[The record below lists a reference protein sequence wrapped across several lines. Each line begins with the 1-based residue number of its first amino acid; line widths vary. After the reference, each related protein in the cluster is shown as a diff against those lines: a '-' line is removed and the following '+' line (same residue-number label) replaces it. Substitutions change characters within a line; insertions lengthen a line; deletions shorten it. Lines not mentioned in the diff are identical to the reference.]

1 MFFLSIFFTNG
12 PFRCN
17 LANYYTQLDCPQFG
31 PGPVWPLFVDPGPRP
46 GLVLDLDLGPVLDT
60 S

>member
-31 PGPVWPLFVDPGPRP
+31 PGPVWPLFVDPGP
-46 GLVLDLDLGPVLDT
+46 GLVSDLVLGLVQV
-60 S
+60 